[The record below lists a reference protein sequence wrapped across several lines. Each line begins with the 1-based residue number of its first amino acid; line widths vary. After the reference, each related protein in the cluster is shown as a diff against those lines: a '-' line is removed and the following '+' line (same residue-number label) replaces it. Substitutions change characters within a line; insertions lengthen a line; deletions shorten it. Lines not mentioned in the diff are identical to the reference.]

1 MKVTFL
7 GATGTVTGSRHLVET
22 NGHRVL
28 VDCGMFQG
36 LRELRERNWNPFA
49 VDPESIDAVV
59 LTHAH
64 IDHSGW
70 LPRLVREG
78 FRGEIWCSAST
89 AELVPILLR
98 DSARIHEEDARYA
111 NKHRTSRHDPALP
124 LYTED
129 DADLAIKRL
138 HAIPFGHRFHPVNGV
153 EVTLSPAGH
162 ILGAASALVRD
173 ADGSLLFSGD
183 VGRPNDPVMLPPATP
198 LEADHIV
205 TESTYGNR
213 EHGIADPWSELANV
227 VNRTIER
234 TGTLLIPVFAV
245 GRAQSI
251 LFMLARLR
259 EEGRIPSA
267 AVYVDSPMAVDTT
280 DIYMRHANEHRL
292 SESECDQLSRC
303 AEFVRTVDE
312 SKMLTNSNDP
322 KIVLAASGML
332 TGGRVLH
339 HVLRWAGEKRN
350 TILIVGYQAEGTRGH
365 ALINGA
371 TQLKVYGETVQ
382 VKCEVSHIDG
392 LSAHADSS
400 QLMAWLASAPVAPRA
415 VSVVHGEP
423 DAAVALATRIQREL
437 GWNAEVPETGD
448 SVTIG

>member
-7 GATGTVTGSRHLVET
+7 GATGTVTGSRHLVEF
-22 NGHRVL
+22 GSSRVL

-36 LRELRERNWNPFA
+36 LREIRERNWKRFA
-49 VDPESIDAVV
+49 VDPATIDAVV

-78 FRGEIWCSAST
+78 FRGEIWCSSST
-89 AELVPILLR
+89 SELVPILLR
-98 DSARIHEEDARYA
+98 DSARIHEEDARFA
-111 NKHRTSRHDPALP
+111 NKHRTSRHEPALP
-124 LYTED
+124 LYTEE
-129 DADLAIKRL
+129 DADRAIDLL
-138 HAIPFGHRFHPVNGV
+138 HAIPFGHRFHPVNGL
-153 EVTLSPAGH
+153 EATLNPAGH
-162 ILGAASALVRD
+162 ILGAASVLLRD
-173 ADGSLLFSGD
+173 SSGSVLFSGD
-183 VGRPNDPVMLPPATP
+183 VGRPNDPVMLPPAVP
-198 LEADHIV
+198 LVADHIV

-213 EHGIADPWSELANV
+213 EHGIADPWSELAAV
-227 VNRTIER
+227 VNHTIQR
-234 TGTLLIPVFAV
+234 SGTLLIPVFAV

-280 DIYMRHANEHRL
+280 DIYMRHEGEHRL
-292 SESECDQLSRC
+292 SSAECDQLSKC
-303 AEFVRTVDE
+303 AEFVRTVEE
-312 SKMLTNSNDP
+312 SKLLTKSNDA

-339 HVLRWAGEKRN
+339 HLLRWAGEARN
-350 TILIVGYQAEGTRGH
+350 TILLVGYQAEGTRGH

-371 TQLKVYGETVQ
+371 TQLKIYGENVQ
-382 VKCEVSHIDG
+382 VKCDVRHIDG
-392 LSAHADSS
+392 LSAHADAK
-400 QLMAWLASAPVAPRA
+400 QLMAWLASVPTPPRG

-423 DAAVALATRIQREL
+423 EAAVSLATRITREL
-437 GWNAEVPETGD
+437 GWNADVPETGD
-448 SVTIG
+448 SITIG